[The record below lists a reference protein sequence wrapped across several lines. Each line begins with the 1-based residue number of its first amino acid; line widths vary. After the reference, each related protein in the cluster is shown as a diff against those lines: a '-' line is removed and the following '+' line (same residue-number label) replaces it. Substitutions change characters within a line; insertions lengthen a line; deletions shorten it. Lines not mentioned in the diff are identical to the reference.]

1 MIRYIAADRIEMAH
15 PYIKGT
21 GNKSNPL
28 AIQVYLLQKES
39 IVGQR
44 SKSNPVFSDNV
55 CFINLCMMPGIKPFA
70 RVGFWNMLFQDTS

>member
-39 IVGQR
+39 IVGR
-44 SKSNPVFSDNV
+44 EVNRIR
-55 CFINLCMMPGIKPFA
+55 CFLIMSVL
-70 RVGFWNMLFQDTS
+70 